1 MEQYVGS
8 GNTWMYDQLQR
19 LPVELKTDQNTTIHY
34 QDAVENQKKKLEQ
47 KKVKQQKK
55 ETETNCGCHS

>member
-1 MEQYVGS
+1 
-8 GNTWMYDQLQR
+8 MYDQLQR

-55 ETETNCGCHS
+55 ETETNCGRHS